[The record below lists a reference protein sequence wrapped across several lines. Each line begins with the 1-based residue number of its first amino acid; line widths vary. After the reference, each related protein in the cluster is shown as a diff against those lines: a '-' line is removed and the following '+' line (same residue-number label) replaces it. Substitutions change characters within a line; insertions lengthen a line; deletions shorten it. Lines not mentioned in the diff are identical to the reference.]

1 MFDIWTLDLLILNIS
16 FKLEVTILL
25 EIDSFVGVV
34 AAFILQR
41 SIPMRVCF

>member
-34 AAFILQR
+34 ALILQR